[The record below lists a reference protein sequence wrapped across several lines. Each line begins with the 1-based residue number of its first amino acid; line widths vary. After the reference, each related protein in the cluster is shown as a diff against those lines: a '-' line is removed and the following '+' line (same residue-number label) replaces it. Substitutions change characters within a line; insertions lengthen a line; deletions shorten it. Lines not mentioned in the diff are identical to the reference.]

1 MDVFTY
7 NSRQRSDIMRSVI
20 NVSNVSVKLGDKLVV
35 KNISMD
41 ISGNSFVSI
50 VGSNGSGK
58 STFIKTFAGLVKYNG
73 YININGYV
81 LDDENISLIRQG
93 MAIVLDDVHTQFMG
107 ETVFDDL
114 IFNMENLRYSKSE
127 IEKRV
132 EYISELFRLKDIL
145 NTEVKYITN
154 SDRQR
159 LAIAASLTTN
169 PSILLLDDCLHQLS
183 VQDKKEVLDILKKYR
198 KENKI
203 TIIMTTHNMDDVMYT
218 DRVIVFHD
226 GVIVQDGSV
235 ISTFK
240 NRDLMNRNGLKV
252 PFVIL
257 LSLKLMDKGVI
268 DHIYLDIGKLVR
280 ELWK

>member
-1 MDVFTY
+1 
-7 NSRQRSDIMRSVI
+7 MRSVI
-20 NVSNVSVKLGDKLVV
+20 NVSNVSVKLGDKLVI
-35 KNISMD
+35 KNMSMD

-58 STFIKTFAGLVKYNG
+58 STFIKTLAGLVKYNG

-81 LDDENISLIRQG
+81 LDDENISSIRQG
-93 MAIVLDDVHTQFMG
+93 MAVVLDDVHTQFMG

-198 KENKI
+198 KENKV

-257 LSLKLMDKGVI
+257 LSLKLMDKGVT

>member
-1 MDVFTY
+1 
-7 NSRQRSDIMRSVI
+7 MRSVI
-20 NVSNVSVKLGDKLVV
+20 SVSNVSVNFGDKLAI
-35 KNISMD
+35 KNISVD
-41 ISGNSFVSI
+41 ISGNSFVAI
-50 VGSNGSGK
+50 VGANGSGK
-58 STFIKTFAGLVKYNG
+58 STFIKTLAGLIQYNG

-81 LDDENISLIRQG
+81 LDDENISMIRQG
-93 MAIVLDDVHTQFMG
+93 MAVVLDDVHSQFMG

-132 EYISELFRLKDIL
+132 EYISDLFQLKDIL

-183 VQDKKEVLDILKKYR
+183 VWDKRKVLDILKKYR

-203 TIIMTTHNMDDVMYT
+203 TIIMTTHNMDDVMYS
-218 DRVIVFHD
+218 DRVIVLNH
-226 GVIVQDGSV
+226 GEIVQDGSV

-240 NRDLMNRNGLKV
+240 NRELMDRNGLSV
-252 PFVIL
+252 PFVIH
-257 LSLKLMDKGVI
+257 LSLELMDKGVI
-268 DHIYLDIGKLVR
+268 DHIYLDIRKLVR
-280 ELWK
+280 DLWK